1 SEQPQLKPPSSQ
13 TVLHTLSQHPL
24 KPTNIGTLIRSRA
37 VVTIAASQQQ
47 SKSPKNGTGYT
58 RVLSGGGQ
66 NC

>member
-1 SEQPQLKPPSSQ
+1 
-13 TVLHTLSQHPL
+13 LHTLSQHPL